1 MPALKVLLDAKGK
14 IIGTAE
20 VDARPDNDG
29 PQATLVAG
37 KGQRLVEVT
46 VPTEVSRLEAGA
58 LHKAV
63 AARHL
68 PKKKA

>member
-14 IIGTAE
+14 IVGTAE
-20 VDARPDNDG
+20 VDARPNGDG

-46 VPTEVSRLEAGA
+46 VPTEVARLDATA

-63 AARHL
+63 AAKHL
-68 PKKKA
+68 PKPKK

>member
-14 IIGTAE
+14 IVGTAE
-20 VDARPDNDG
+20 VAARAVDDG

-46 VPTEVSRLEAGA
+46 VPAEVARLEAGA
-58 LHKAV
+58 LHKAC
-63 AARHL
+63 AKHL
-68 PKKKA
+68 PSKQ

>member
-20 VDARPDNDG
+20 VAARAVDDG

-46 VPTEVSRLEAGA
+46 VPAEVARLAAGA
-58 LHKAV
+58 LHKAC
-63 AARHL
+63 ATHL
-68 PKKKA
+68 PRKQ